1 MNIDSA
7 DKNTCENVESEP
19 VSDKLAISKNRIVKA
34 LFCSPSKLKDW
45 RIVFHIRIHLIHLL
59 DVLKRY
65 LEYLMYNLV
74 SQQSLNSL
82 LLYYF

>member
-34 LFCSPSKLKDW
+34 LFCSPSKLKD
-45 RIVFHIRIHLIHLL
+45 
-59 DVLKRY
+59 
-65 LEYLMYNLV
+65 
-74 SQQSLNSL
+74 
-82 LLYYF
+82 